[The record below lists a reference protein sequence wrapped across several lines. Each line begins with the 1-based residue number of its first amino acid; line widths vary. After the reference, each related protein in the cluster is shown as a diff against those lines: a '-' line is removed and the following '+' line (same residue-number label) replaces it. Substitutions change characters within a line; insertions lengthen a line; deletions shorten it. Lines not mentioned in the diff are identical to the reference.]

1 MTAEAGCRPARFQLK
16 FLTFVMIKMRIS
28 FDNFHP
34 ESLKMFIFG
43 LNSKTNFYQLKS
55 VKKEIKR

>member
-1 MTAEAGCRPARFQLK
+1 
-16 FLTFVMIKMRIS
+16 MIKMRIS